1 LFICIVQTITKHQQQ
16 QQQKSNNESLL
27 SELTAV
33 RQSMRIAAQRA
44 ADVEQRRALF
54 ALADR
59 LRDAEQL
66 HSGAPVAD
74 EPAR

>member
-1 LFICIVQTITKHQQQ
+1 
-16 QQQKSNNESLL
+16 
-27 SELTAV
+27 
-33 RQSMRIAAQRA
+33 MRIAAQRA